1 MALILLL
8 IIFIVLFQK
17 TNDISKSNKNKPN
30 KNNTQKSNSRFSY
43 NIYNEGFDEDIIIDE
58 NGNEHIVDVYGYC
71 EDCDDYFEE

>member
-17 TNDISKSNKNKPN
+17 TNDISKSNKNKSKLEN
-30 KNNTQKSNSRFSY
+30 SSSN

>member
-17 TNDISKSNKNKPN
+17 TNDISKSNEKNTP
-30 KNNTQKSNSRFSY
+30 KSNSRFSY
-43 NIYNEGFDEDIIIDE
+43 SIYNEGFDEDIIIDE
-58 NGNEHIVDVYGYC
+58 NGDEHIVDVYGYC